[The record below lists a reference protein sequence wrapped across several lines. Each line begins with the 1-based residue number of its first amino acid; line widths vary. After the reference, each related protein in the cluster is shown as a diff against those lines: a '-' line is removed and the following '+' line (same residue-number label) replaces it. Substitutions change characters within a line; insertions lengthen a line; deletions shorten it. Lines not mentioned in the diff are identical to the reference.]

1 MVVEEHS
8 NANGEQDGGGH
19 SRSDEGGGAL
29 SPSNYNPASPVLH
42 VVVVGFHHK
51 KGCQVEYA
59 YPPLIP
65 GGECFSN
72 ELPSQWKNLPSLAL
86 PDGSHNF
93 VQDTVFFHL
102 PALHDPRQTVFGIS
116 CYRQIDAEKVKN
128 RTEDITRGT
137 VQKSVCVL
145 SRLPLFGQIQV
156 KMSLITQAY
165 FEEGDFLKTELIR
178 QTYENL
184 NDCLSDDMLHSQQL
198 YVGLSARD
206 FITRYKQKSLQLFKL
221 LLLERKVIFFKSP
234 VSELS
239 GDILTLLSLL
249 PGQLE
254 AGLQESA
261 CIVPVDTPEDTPEN
275 SLHHEEA
282 TGQDA
287 EAASVASIS
296 PSSSIGSILPQS
308 ESIQSL
314 SSRVKDRVSGALGYI
329 AGPKSPTEEAGAE
342 IVEEAKE
349 GSPTPPT
356 PSFSEVTALSLQE
369 LEYPL
374 NLFTAG
380 NLCHPY
386 LSLPYLDILMQPS
399 IHGYTIGATN
409 ALFKAKSGLA
419 DVLIEIEEDKLEV
432 YSPELRRAVNL
443 TTEDLR
449 FIDNV
454 IKVVSEDCKD
464 KFLEG
469 VGWEGGD
476 EWVRAQFRCYLT
488 CMLRTSLESRDKPV
502 IHHFN
507 SNFYAALDTTHWY
520 RAWKKNPPVAIQNLD
535 PGHPCTGQLSVADV
549 KLRLSHTMT
558 NTEGGKKVTAAMAS
572 TGRAVAESSKVVA
585 GGLGAAKG
593 VLSSW
598 WGGLRQDKKSPSP
611 PTLSPVHQPTT
622 PSKSKQSS
630 PIDETKT

>member
-8 NANGEQDGGGH
+8 NANGEQEGGDH

-329 AGPKSPTEEAGAE
+329 AGPKSPTEESGAE

-520 RAWKKNPPVAIQNLD
+520 RAWKKNPPAAIQNLD